1 MESRTHLT
9 FYADREHKV
18 VLRRFRGPPH
28 HFRPFVVHVDT
39 LYFEYMF
46 DPRDP
51 PCFGVRFTVSRL
63 AGLWLEVR
71 GRDLSV
77 AASCLNRGVRLL
89 VYAAGY
95 VCACVVCAYAVCCAC
110 VVWCVLMRCA
120 VLVWC
125 GVLAYCAQ
133 EEKVLTEPSLE
144 WGCWLLQFLLS
155 KDVVRC

>member
-1 MESRTHLT
+1 MVADCVIHGGGADTMESRTHLT

-71 GRDLSV
+71 GRVLLV
-77 AASCLNRGVRLL
+77 ATSSCLNRGVRLPA
-89 VYAAGY
+89 YAAGC
-95 VCACVVCAYAVCCAC
+95 VCACVVCAYAVCCAR
-110 VVWCVLMRCA
+110 VVCCACVLCDRRRRC
-120 VLVWC
+120 
-125 GVLAYCAQ
+125 
-133 EEKVLTEPSLE
+133 
-144 WGCWLLQFLLS
+144 
-155 KDVVRC
+155 